1 MGADMGYTRSHSTR
15 ENIAG
20 QIMKALLLLL
30 VISQSCHGRPQ
41 IGNTEPEQ
49 QSIVSLQSGQQQFM
63 TRLLQQIESNTTTN
77 FVLSPHSIHSVFS
90 QLLQGSGGRTKEE
103 LESLLGVRA
112 SDSLVEQY
120 RILGQGLA
128 GEGFKQAN
136 LLAVANSFKPKIEY
150 RTSLNSGFQ
159 SDIREFD
166 FGSNSLGSVQEI
178 NKYVEEVTNQ
188 KIKDLLANDDVDGLT
203 RMVLINAV
211 YFKANWQ
218 FAFNADETFEA
229 GFNSPEAP
237 EGSVNVQYMSREADV
252 RMLVDQERQ
261 MEILELPYEDPNRS
275 MLIVLPNAGTSTQ
288 DLVQRLGGL
297 DLASIRT
304 NGKLA
309 KTSIFIPKFKL
320 KFKTYLKQQM
330 EALGVRDL
338 FAQSANLTGIRHEA
352 LSASEAV
359 HQAFI
364 EVNEEGTEAAA
375 ATAAVV
381 GLRTAQQR
389 KREFFADRPFL
400 FVVYDFEHGVTLFAG
415 KVVNP
420 NNDNVIQTRAAL
432 IQEPG
437 TGPASPSVADSAV
450 CSKMFRDFPNS
461 LDNSNI
467 CNKVA
472 TEGKKVD
479 WLRKNRAL
487 CEESKDF
494 FDNFQSKSC
503 GSLWCDYA
511 APQLADWSA
520 EANSSGVGG
529 CQGVEGRVESVQTK
543 RRCKTVKN
551 KLEAAEFLQCRS

>member
-1 MGADMGYTRSHSTR
+1 MR
-15 ENIAG
+15 N
-20 QIMKALLLLL
+20 LLLLFFCWS
-30 VISQSCHGRPQ
+30 SQGRPQ
-41 IGNTEPEQ
+41 IGNTDPQQQQ
-49 QSIVSLQSGQQQFM
+49 QSIVSLQSGQQQF
-63 TRLLQQIESNTTTN
+63 TNRLLQQIESNTTTN

-90 QLLQGSGGRTKEE
+90 QLLQGSGGRTKQE
-103 LESLLGVRA
+103 LESLLGVTA

-120 RILGQGLA
+120 RILGQGLS

-136 LLAVANSFKPKIEY
+136 LLAVANSFKPKREY
-150 RTSLNSGFQ
+150 RTSLNNGFQ

-178 NKYVEEVTNQ
+178 NRYVEDVTNQ
-188 KIKDLLANDDVDGLT
+188 KIKDLLADDDVDGLT

-218 FAFNADETFEA
+218 FAFNAEETFESS
-229 GFNSPEAP
+229 FNSP
-237 EGSVNVQYMSREADV
+237 EGSVNTQYMSREADV
-252 RMLVDQERQ
+252 RMLVDRERELQ
-261 MEILELPYEDPNRS
+261 ILELPYEDPNRS

-288 DLVQRLGGL
+288 DLVQRLDGL

-309 KTSIFIPKFKL
+309 MTSIFIPKFKL

-330 EALGVRDL
+330 EQLGVRDL
-338 FAQSANLTGIRHEA
+338 FSLAADLSGISDEA

-400 FVVYDFEHGVTLFAG
+400 FVVYDFAHGVTLFAG

-420 NNDNVIQTRAAL
+420 NNANVIQTRAAL
-432 IQEPG
+432 IQEPVI
-437 TGPASPSVADSAV
+437 PARPAVAEAPSANSAV

-461 LDNSNI
+461 LDNSAI
-467 CNKVA
+467 CNKVES
-472 TEGKKVD
+472 EGKKLD

-494 FDNFQSKSC
+494 FNNFMSKSC
-503 GSLWCDYA
+503 GALWCDYA
-511 APQLADWSA
+511 APQLADWSS

-551 KLEAAEFLQCRS
+551 KLKAAEFLQCRN

>member
-1 MGADMGYTRSHSTR
+1 MRTL
-15 ENIAG
+15 I
-20 QIMKALLLLL
+20 LLFFCWS
-30 VISQSCHGRPQ
+30 SQGRPQ
-41 IGNTEPEQ
+41 IGNTDPQQQ
-49 QSIVSLQSGQQQFM
+49 QSIVSLQSGQQQF
-63 TRLLQQIESNTTTN
+63 TNRLLQQIESNTTTN

-90 QLLQGSGGRTKEE
+90 QLLQGSGGQTKAE
-103 LESLLGVRA
+103 LENLLGVTA

-120 RILGQGLA
+120 RILGEGLS

-136 LLAVANSFKPKIEY
+136 LLAVADTFKPKREY
-150 RTSLNSGFQ
+150 RTSLNNGFQ

-178 NKYVEEVTNQ
+178 NRYVEDVTNQ
-188 KIKDLLANDDVDGLT
+188 KIKDLLADDDVDGLT

-218 FAFNADETFEA
+218 FAFNADETFESS
-229 GFNSPEAP
+229 FNSPE
-237 EGSVNVQYMSREADV
+237 GSVDTEYMSREADV
-252 RMLVDQERQ
+252 RMLVDKERQ
-261 MEILELPYEDPNRS
+261 LQILELPYEDPNRS
-275 MLIVLPNAGTSTQ
+275 MLIVLPNAGTSTH
-288 DLVQRLGGL
+288 DLVARLDGL

-309 KTSIFIPKFKL
+309 MTSIFIPKFKL

-330 EALGVRDL
+330 EQLGVRDL
-338 FAQSANLTGIRHEA
+338 FARTADLSGISNEA

-400 FVVYDFEHGVTLFAG
+400 FVVYDFAHGVTLFAG

-420 NNDNVIQTRAAL
+420 NNANIIQTRSAL
-432 IQEPG
+432 IQEP
-437 TGPASPSVADSAV
+437 ASPAVAAPSANSAV
-450 CSKMFRDFPNS
+450 YIKMFRDFPNS
-461 LDNSNI
+461 LDNSAI
-467 CNKVA
+467 CNKVES
-472 TEGKKVD
+472 EGKKLD

-487 CEESKDF
+487 CEESRDF
-494 FDNFQSKSC
+494 FNNFMSNSC
-503 GSLWCDYA
+503 GTLWCDFA
-511 APQLADWSA
+511 APQLDDWSA

-551 KLEAAEFLQCRS
+551 KLKAAEFLQCRN

>member
-1 MGADMGYTRSHSTR
+1 MGR
-15 ENIAG
+15 AG
-20 QIMKALLLLL
+20 QIMKTLILL
-30 VISQSCHGRPQ
+30 VFCWSSQGRPQ
-41 IGNTEPEQ
+41 IGNTDPQQQ
-49 QSIVSLQSGQQQFM
+49 QSIVSLQSGQQQF
-63 TRLLQQIESNTTTN
+63 TNRLLQQIESNTTTN

-90 QLLQGSGGRTKEE
+90 QLLQGSGGQTKAE
-103 LESLLGVRA
+103 LENLLGVTA

-120 RILGQGLA
+120 RILGQGLS

-136 LLAVANSFKPKIEY
+136 LLAVADNFKPKREY

-178 NKYVEEVTNQ
+178 NRYVEDVTNQ
-188 KIKDLLANDDVDGLT
+188 KIKDLLANDDVDSLT

-218 FAFNADETFEA
+218 FAFNAEETFESS
-229 GFNSPEAP
+229 FNSPE
-237 EGSVNVQYMSREADV
+237 GSISTQYMSREADV

-261 MEILELPYEDPNRS
+261 LQVLELPYEDPNRS
-275 MLIVLPNAGTSTQ
+275 MLIVLPNAGTSTHN
-288 DLVQRLGGL
+288 LVERLDGL

-309 KTSIFIPKFKL
+309 MTSIFIPKFKL

-330 EALGVRDL
+330 EQLGVSDL
-338 FAQSANLTGIRHEA
+338 FARTADLSGISNEA

-400 FVVYDFEHGVTLFAG
+400 FVVYDFAHGVTLFAG

-420 NNDNVIQTRAAL
+420 NNANVIQTRAAL
-432 IQEPG
+432 IQEP
-437 TGPASPSVADSAV
+437 ASPVVAAPSANSAV

-461 LDNSNI
+461 LDNSVI
-467 CNKVA
+467 CNKVES
-472 TEGKKVD
+472 EGKKLD

-494 FDNFQSKSC
+494 FDNFISKSC
-503 GSLWCDYA
+503 GALRCDFA

-529 CQGVEGRVESVQTK
+529 CQGVAGRVESVQTK

-551 KLEAAEFLQCRS
+551 KLKAAEFLQCRN

>member
-1 MGADMGYTRSHSTR
+1 MGR
-15 ENIAG
+15 AG
-20 QIMKALLLLL
+20 QIMRTFILLFFFC
-30 VISQSCHGRPQ
+30 SCQGRPQ
-41 IGNTEPEQ
+41 IGNTDPQQQ
-49 QSIVSLQSGQQQFM
+49 QSIVSLQSGQEQF
-63 TRLLQQIESNTTTN
+63 TNRLLQQIESNTTTN

-90 QLLQGSGGRTKEE
+90 QLLQGSGGRTKQE
-103 LESLLGVRA
+103 LESLLGVTA

-120 RILGQGLA
+120 RILGQGLS

-136 LLAVANSFKPKIEY
+136 LLAVANSFKPKREY
-150 RTSLNSGFQ
+150 RTSLNNGFQ

-166 FGSNSLGSVQEI
+166 FGSNSLGSVQ
-178 NKYVEEVTNQ
+178 
-188 KIKDLLANDDVDGLT
+188 
-203 RMVLINAV
+203 
-211 YFKANWQ
+211 
-218 FAFNADETFEA
+218 
-229 GFNSPEAP
+229 
-237 EGSVNVQYMSREADV
+237 
-252 RMLVDQERQ
+252 
-261 MEILELPYEDPNRS
+261 EILELPYEDPNRS
-275 MLIVLPNAGTSTQ
+275 MLIVLPNAGTSTHN
-288 DLVQRLGGL
+288 LVERLDGL

-309 KTSIFIPKFKL
+309 MTSIFIPKFKL
-320 KFKTYLKQQM
+320 KFKTYLKRQM
-330 EALGVRDL
+330 EQLGVVDGFARSADL
-338 FAQSANLTGIRHEA
+338 SGISNEA

-400 FVVYDFEHGVTLFAG
+400 FVVYDFAHGVTLFAG

-420 NNDNVIQTRAAL
+420 NNANVIQTRAAL
-432 IQEPG
+432 IQEPVI
-437 TGPASPSVADSAV
+437 PASPAVAAPSANSAV
-450 CSKMFRDFPNS
+450 CNKMFRDFPNS
-461 LDNSNI
+461 LDNSVI
-467 CNKVA
+467 CNKVES
-472 TEGKKVD
+472 EGKKLD

-487 CEESKDF
+487 CEESRDF
-494 FDNFQSKSC
+494 FNNFMSKSC
-503 GSLWCDYA
+503 GSLWCDFA

-551 KLEAAEFLQCRS
+551 KLKAAEFLQCRS

>member
-1 MGADMGYTRSHSTR
+1 MGYTRSHLTR

-20 QIMKALLLLL
+20 QIMKALLLL
-30 VISQSCHGRPQ
+30 VVFSRSSHGRPQ

-49 QSIVSLQSGQQQFM
+49 QNIVSLQSGQQQFM
-63 TRLLQQIESNTTTN
+63 NQLLQQIESNTTTN

-136 LLAVANSFKPKIEY
+136 LLAVANSFKPKIEF
-150 RTSLNSGFQ
+150 RTNLNSGFQ

-188 KIKDLLANDDVDGLT
+188 KIKDLLPN
-203 RMVLINAV
+203 
-211 YFKANWQ
+211 
-218 FAFNADETFEA
+218 
-229 GFNSPEAP
+229 
-237 EGSVNVQYMSREADV
+237 
-252 RMLVDQERQ
+252 
-261 MEILELPYEDPNRS
+261 EDPNRS
-275 MLIVLPNAGTSTQ
+275 MLIVLPNAGTSTL

-338 FAQSANLTGIRHEA
+338 FAQSANLTGISDEA

-437 TGPASPSVADSAV
+437 TEPASPSVADSAV

-472 TEGKKVD
+472 TEGKKLD

-551 KLEAAEFLQCRS
+551 KLKAAKFLQCRS

>member
-1 MGADMGYTRSHSTR
+1 MGS
-15 ENIAG
+15 IAG
-20 QIMKALLLLL
+20 QIMRSLILLFFCWS
-30 VISQSCHGRPQ
+30 SQGRPQ
-41 IGNTEPEQ
+41 IGNTDPQQ
-49 QSIVSLQSGQQQFM
+49 QSIVSLQSGQQQF
-63 TRLLQQIESNTTTN
+63 TNRLLQQIESNTTTN
-77 FVLSPHSIHSVFS
+77 FILSPHSIHSVFS
-90 QLLQGSGGRTKEE
+90 QLLQGSGGRTKAE
-103 LESLLGVRA
+103 LENLLGVTA

-120 RILGQGLA
+120 RILGQGLS

-136 LLAVANSFKPKIEY
+136 LLAVANSFKPKREY
-150 RTSLNSGFQ
+150 RTSLNNGFR

-166 FGSNSLGSVQEI
+166 FASNSLGSVQEI
-178 NKYVEEVTNQ
+178 NRYVEEVTNE
-188 KIKDLLANDDVDGLT
+188 KINDLLADDDVDGLT

-218 FAFNADETFEA
+218 FAFNAEETFESS
-229 GFNSPEAP
+229 FSSP
-237 EGSVNVQYMSREADV
+237 EGSINTQYMSREADV
-252 RMLVDQERQ
+252 RMLVDKERQ
-261 MEILELPYEDPNRS
+261 LQILELPYEDPNRS
-275 MLIVLPNAGTSTQ
+275 MLIVLPNAGTSTHN
-288 DLVQRLGGL
+288 LVERLDGL

-309 KTSIFIPKFKL
+309 MTSIFIPKFKL

-330 EALGVRDL
+330 EQLGVVDL
-338 FAQSANLTGIRHEA
+338 FALTADLSGISNEA

-400 FVVYDFEHGVTLFAG
+400 FVVYDFAHGVTLFAG

-420 NNDNVIQTRAAL
+420 NNANVIQTRYAL
-432 IQEPG
+432 IQEPVI
-437 TGPASPSVADSAV
+437 PARPAVAEAPSANSVV

-461 LDNSNI
+461 LDNSAI
-467 CNKVA
+467 CNKVES
-472 TEGKKVD
+472 EGKKLD

-487 CEESKDF
+487 CEEIKDF
-494 FDNFQSKSC
+494 FDNFMSKSC
-503 GSLWCDYA
+503 GALWCDYA
-511 APQLADWSA
+511 APQLADWSS

-551 KLEAAEFLQCRS
+551 KLKAAEFLQCRS

>member
-1 MGADMGYTRSHSTR
+1 MGYTWGHSTR

-30 VISQSCHGRPQ
+30 VFSRSSHGRPQ

-63 TRLLQQIESNTTTN
+63 NQLLQQIESNTTTN

-136 LLAVANSFKPKIEY
+136 LLAVANDFKPKIEF
-150 RTSLNSGFQ
+150 RTNLNSGFQ

-166 FGSNSLGSVQEI
+166 FGSNSLASVQEI
-178 NKYVEEVTNQ
+178 NQYVEDVTNQ

-211 YFKANWQ
+211 YFKATWQ
-218 FAFNADETFEA
+218 FAFNADESFEA
-229 GFNSPEAP
+229 GFNSP

-252 RMLVDQERQ
+252 RMLVDQESQ

-309 KTSIFIPKFKL
+309 KTSIFFPK
-320 KFKTYLKQQM
+320 
-330 EALGVRDL
+330 
-338 FAQSANLTGIRHEA
+338 SANLTGISDEA
-352 LSASEAV
+352 LSASESV

-437 TGPASPSVADSAV
+437 TAPASPSVADSAV

-472 TEGKKVD
+472 TEGKKLD
-479 WLRKNRAL
+479 WLRKDRAL

-503 GSLWCDYA
+503 GPLWCDYA
-511 APQLADWSA
+511 APQLADWTA

-551 KLEAAEFLQCRS
+551 KLKAAEFLQCRS

>member
-1 MGADMGYTRSHSTR
+1 MGSHHSTR
-15 ENIAG
+15 ESIAG
-20 QIMKALLLLL
+20 QIMKTLLILL
-30 VISQSCHGRPQ
+30 VFSWSSQGRPQ
-41 IGNTEPEQ
+41 IGNTEEQ
-49 QSIVSLQSGQQQFM
+49 QSVVSLQSGQQQF
-63 TRLLQQIESNTTTN
+63 TSRLLQQIESNTTTN
-77 FVLSPHSIHSVFS
+77 FVLSPHSIHSIFS
-90 QLLQGSGGRTKEE
+90 QLLQGSGGRTKAE
-103 LESLLGVRA
+103 LENLLGVAA

-120 RILGQGLA
+120 KILGEGLV

-136 LLAVANSFKPKIEY
+136 LLAVADSFKPKREY
-150 RTSLNSGFQ
+150 RASLNNGFQ
-159 SDIREFD
+159 SDIREFN
-166 FGSNSLGSVQEI
+166 FNSNSLGSVQEI
-178 NKYVEEVTNQ
+178 NRYVEDVTNQ
-188 KIKDLLANDDVDGLT
+188 KIKDLLADDDVDGLT

-218 FAFNADETFEA
+218 FAFNADETFESS
-229 GFNSPEAP
+229 FSSP
-237 EGSVNVQYMSREADV
+237 EGSVSTQYMNREADV

-309 KTSIFIPKFKL
+309 KTSIFIPKFTL

-338 FAQSANLTGIRHEA
+338 FAKSANLTGISDEA

-400 FVVYDFEHGVTLFAG
+400 FVVYDFEHSVTLFAG

-420 NNDNVIQTRAAL
+420 KNDNVIQTRAAL

-437 TGPASPSVADSAV
+437 TVPASPSVADSAV

-472 TEGKKVD
+472 TEGKKLD

-487 CEESKDF
+487 CEESRDF
-494 FDNFQSKSC
+494 FNNFMSKSC
-503 GSLWCDYA
+503 GSLWCDFA

-551 KLEAAEFLQCRS
+551 KLKAAEFLQCRN

>member
-1 MGADMGYTRSHSTR
+1 MGS
-15 ENIAG
+15 IAG
-20 QIMKALLLLL
+20 QIMRSLILLFFCWS
-30 VISQSCHGRPQ
+30 SQGRPQ
-41 IGNTEPEQ
+41 IGNTDPQQ
-49 QSIVSLQSGQQQFM
+49 QSIVSLQSGQQQF
-63 TRLLQQIESNTTTN
+63 TNRLLQQIESNTTTN

-90 QLLQGSGGRTKEE
+90 QLLQGSGGRTKAE
-103 LESLLGVRA
+103 LENLLGVTA

-120 RILGQGLA
+120 RILGEGLS

-136 LLAVANSFKPKIEY
+136 LLAVADNFKPKREY

-178 NKYVEEVTNQ
+178 NRYVEDVTNQ
-188 KIKDLLANDDVDGLT
+188 KIKDLLADDDVDSLT

-218 FAFNADETFEA
+218 FAFNAEETFESS
-229 GFNSPEAP
+229 FNSPE
-237 EGSVNVQYMSREADV
+237 GSISTQYMSREADV

-261 MEILELPYEDPNRS
+261 LQILELPYEDPNRS
-275 MLIVLPNAGTSTQ
+275 MLIVLPNGGTSTHN
-288 DLVQRLGGL
+288 LVERLDGL

-338 FAQSANLTGIRHEA
+338 FAKSANLTGISDEA

-432 IQEPG
+432 VQEPG
-437 TGPASPSVADSAV
+437 TVPASPSVADSAV

-472 TEGKKVD
+472 TEGKKLD

-551 KLEAAEFLQCRS
+551 KLKAAEFLQCRS

>member
-1 MGADMGYTRSHSTR
+1 MGSHHSTR
-15 ENIAG
+15 ESIAG
-20 QIMKALLLLL
+20 QIMKTLLIIL
-30 VISQSCHGRPQ
+30 IFSWSCQGRPQ
-41 IGNTEPEQ
+41 IGNTEEQ
-49 QSIVSLQSGQQQFM
+49 QSIVSLQSGQHQF
-63 TRLLQQIESNTTTN
+63 TSRLLQQIESNTTTN

-90 QLLQGSGGRTKEE
+90 QLLQGSGGQTKEE

-112 SDSLVEQY
+112 SHSLVEQY

-136 LLAVANSFKPKIEY
+136 LLAVANSFKPKIGF
-150 RTSLNSGFQ
+150 RTNLNSGFQ

-166 FGSNSLGSVQEI
+166 FGSNSLESVQEI

-188 KIKDLLANDDVDGLT
+188 KIKDLLANEDVDGLT

-211 YFKANWQ
+211 YFKATWQ
-218 FAFNADETFEA
+218 FAFNADESFEA
-229 GFNSPEAP
+229 GFNSP

-338 FAQSANLTGIRHEA
+338 FAQSANLTGISDEA

-364 EVNEEGTEAAA
+364 EVKEEGTEAAT

-437 TGPASPSVADSAV
+437 TVPASPSVADSAV

-472 TEGKKVD
+472 TEGKKLD

-551 KLEAAEFLQCRS
+551 KLKAAEFLQCRS

>member
-120 RILGQGLA
+120 RILGQGLV

-136 LLAVANSFKPKIEY
+136 LLAVANSFKPKIEF
-150 RTSLNSGFQ
+150 RTNLNSGFQ

-166 FGSNSLGSVQEI
+166 FGSNSLASVQEI
-178 NKYVEEVTNQ
+178 NQYVEDVTNQ

-211 YFKANWQ
+211 YFKATWQ
-218 FAFNADETFEA
+218 FAFNADESFEA
-229 GFNSPEAP
+229 GFNSPE
-237 EGSVNVQYMSREADV
+237 GSVSVQYMSREADV

-330 EALGVRDL
+330 EQLGVRDL
-338 FAQSANLTGIRHEA
+338 FAQSANLTG
-352 LSASEAV
+352 LSGGAPGLHRGKRGGDRGCSSHRSCCGLENCSA
-359 HQAFI
+359 
-364 EVNEEGTEAAA
+364 EEEG
-375 ATAAVV
+375 V
-381 GLRTAQQR
+381 LRRSTLPLCRLRLRAWRHLVRRQGGQPQQR
-389 KREFFADRPFL
+389 QRDPDESCSEP
-400 FVVYDFEHGVTLFAG
+400 
-415 KVVNP
+415 
-420 NNDNVIQTRAAL
+420 RAWNWASQSIRGGL
-432 IQEPG
+432 CGLQQDVPG
-437 TGPASPSVADSAV
+437 LPQ
-450 CSKMFRDFPNS
+450 FP
-461 LDNSNI
+461 
-467 CNKVA
+467 
-472 TEGKKVD
+472 G
-479 WLRKNRAL
+479 
-487 CEESKDF
+487 
-494 FDNFQSKSC
+494 
-503 GSLWCDYA
+503 
-511 APQLADWSA
+511 QL
-520 EANSSGVGG
+520 
-529 CQGVEGRVESVQTK
+529 K
-543 RRCKTVKN
+543 H
-551 KLEAAEFLQCRS
+551 LQ

>member
-1 MGADMGYTRSHSTR
+1 MGRLDGLDLA
-15 ENIAG
+15 
-20 QIMKALLLLL
+20 
-30 VISQSCHGRPQ
+30 
-41 IGNTEPEQ
+41 
-49 QSIVSLQSGQQQFM
+49 SIRTNGKLAM
-63 TRLLQQIESNTTTN
+63 T
-77 FVLSPHSIHSVFS
+77 SIHSVFS
-90 QLLQGSGGRTKEE
+90 QLLQGSGGRTKQE
-103 LESLLGVRA
+103 LESLLGVTA

-120 RILGQGLA
+120 RILGQGLS

-136 LLAVANSFKPKIEY
+136 LLAVANSFKPKREF
-150 RTSLNSGFQ
+150 RTSLNNGFQ

-178 NKYVEEVTNQ
+178 NQYVEDVTNQ
-188 KIKDLLANDDVDGLT
+188 KIQDLLADNDVDGLT

-211 YFKANWQ
+211 YFKATWQ

-229 GFNSPEAP
+229 GFNSP

-304 NGKLA
+304 SGRRA
-309 KTSIFIPKFKL
+309 MTSIFIPKFKL

-330 EALGVRDL
+330 EQLGVRDL
-338 FAQSANLTGIRHEA
+338 FSLAADLSGISDEA

-400 FVVYDFEHGVTLFAG
+400 FVVYDFAHGVTLFAG

-420 NNDNVIQTRAAL
+420 NNANVIQTRAAL
-432 IQEPG
+432 IQEPVI
-437 TGPASPSVADSAV
+437 PAVAAPSANSAV

-461 LDNSNI
+461 LDNSAI
-467 CNKVA
+467 CNKVES
-472 TEGKKVD
+472 EGKKLD

-487 CEESKDF
+487 CEESRDF
-494 FDNFQSKSC
+494 FNNFMSKSC
-503 GSLWCDYA
+503 
-511 APQLADWSA
+511 
-520 EANSSGVGG
+520 
-529 CQGVEGRVESVQTK
+529 
-543 RRCKTVKN
+543 
-551 KLEAAEFLQCRS
+551 

>member
-1 MGADMGYTRSHSTR
+1 MGYTRSHSTR

-30 VISQSCHGRPQ
+30 VFSRSSHGRPQ
-41 IGNTEPEQ
+41 IGSTEPEQ

-63 TRLLQQIESNTTTN
+63 NQLLQQIESNTTTN

-136 LLAVANSFKPKIEY
+136 LLAVANNFKPKIEF
-150 RTSLNSGFQ
+150 RTNLNSGFQ

-166 FGSNSLGSVQEI
+166 FGSNSLASVQEI
-178 NKYVEEVTNQ
+178 NKYVEDVTNQ
-188 KIKDLLANDDVDGLT
+188 KIKDLLANDDVDGPT

-218 FAFNADETFEA
+218 FVFNADESFEA
-229 GFNSPEAP
+229 GFNSPE
-237 EGSVNVQYMSREADV
+237 GSVNVPYMSREADV

-288 DLVQRLGGL
+288 DLVQRIGSL

-338 FAQSANLTGIRHEA
+338 FAQSANLTGISDET

-400 FVVYDFEHGVTLFAG
+400 FVVYDFEHGVTLFTG

-420 NNDNVIQTRAAL
+420 NNANVIQTRAAL
-432 IQEPG
+432 IQEPVV
-437 TGPASPSVADSAV
+437 PATPAVAAPSANSAV
-450 CSKMFRDFPNS
+450 CNKMFRDFPNS
-461 LDNSNI
+461 LDNSVI
-467 CNKVA
+467 CNKVES
-472 TEGKKVD
+472 EGKKLD

-487 CEESKDF
+487 CEESRDF
-494 FDNFQSKSC
+494 FNNFMSKSC
-503 GSLWCDYA
+503 GSLWCDFA

-529 CQGVEGRVESVQTK
+529 CEGVEGRVESVETK

-551 KLEAAEFLQCRS
+551 KLKAAEFLQCRN

>member
-1 MGADMGYTRSHSTR
+1 MRT
-15 ENIAG
+15 
-20 QIMKALLLLL
+20 LLLLFFCWS
-30 VISQSCHGRPQ
+30 SQGRPQ
-41 IGNTEPEQ
+41 IGNTDP
-49 QSIVSLQSGQQQFM
+49 QSIVSLQSGQQQF
-63 TRLLQQIESNTTTN
+63 TNRLLQQIESNTTTN

-90 QLLQGSGGRTKEE
+90 QLLQGSGGRTRAE
-103 LESLLGVRA
+103 LESLLGVTA

-120 RILGQGLA
+120 RILGQGLS

-136 LLAVANSFKPKIEY
+136 LLAVADSFKPKREY
-150 RTSLNSGFQ
+150 RTSLNNGFQ
-159 SDIREFD
+159 SDIREFN

-178 NKYVEEVTNQ
+178 NRYVEEVTNE
-188 KIKDLLANDDVDGLT
+188 KIKDLLADDDVDGLT

-218 FAFNADETFEA
+218 FAFNAEETFESS
-229 GFNSPEAP
+229 FNSPE
-237 EGSVNVQYMSREADV
+237 GSVSTQYMSREADV

-261 MEILELPYEDPNRS
+261 LQILELPYEDPNRS
-275 MLIVLPNAGTSTQ
+275 MLIVLPNAGTSTHN
-288 DLVQRLGGL
+288 LVQRLDGL

-304 NGKLA
+304 NGRLA
-309 KTSIFIPKFKL
+309 TTSIFIPKFKL

-330 EALGVRDL
+330 EQLGVRDL
-338 FAQSANLTGIRHEA
+338 FAQTADLSGISNEA

-359 HQAFI
+359 RQAFI

-400 FVVYDFEHGVTLFAG
+400 FVVYDFAHEVTLFAG

-420 NNDNVIQTRAAL
+420 NNANVIQTRAAL
-432 IQEPG
+432 IQEPAVAA
-437 TGPASPSVADSAV
+437 PSASSEV

-461 LDNSNI
+461 LDNSVI
-467 CNKVA
+467 CNKVES
-472 TEGKKVD
+472 EGKKLD

-487 CEESKDF
+487 CEESRDF
-494 FDNFQSKSC
+494 FNNFMSKSC
-503 GSLWCDYA
+503 GDLWCDFA

-543 RRCKTVKN
+543 RRCKTIKN
-551 KLEAAEFLQCRS
+551 KLKAAEFLQCRN

>member
-1 MGADMGYTRSHSTR
+1 MGS
-15 ENIAG
+15 IAG
-20 QIMKALLLLL
+20 QIMRTLILLFFCWS
-30 VISQSCHGRPQ
+30 SQGRPQ
-41 IGNTEPEQ
+41 IVNTDPQQQ
-49 QSIVSLQSGQQQFM
+49 QSIVSLQSGQQQFI

-120 RILGQGLA
+120 KILGQGLA

-136 LLAVANSFKPKIEY
+136 LLAVANSFKPKIEF
-150 RTSLNSGFQ
+150 RTNLNGGFQ

-166 FGSNSLGSVQEI
+166 FGSNSLASVQEI
-178 NKYVEEVTNQ
+178 NKYVEDVTNQ
-188 KIKDLLANDDVDGLT
+188 KIKDLLADDDVDGLT

-218 FAFNADETFEA
+218 FAFNGDETFEQS
-229 GFNSPEAP
+229 FNSPE
-237 EGSVNVQYMSREADV
+237 GSVSAQYMSREADV

-338 FAQSANLTGIRHEA
+338 FAQSANLTGISDEA

-400 FVVYDFEHGVTLFAG
+400 FVVYDFAHGVTLFTG

-420 NNDNVIQTRAAL
+420 NNANVIQTRAAL
-432 IQEPG
+432 IQEPVV
-437 TGPASPSVADSAV
+437 PASPAVAAPSANSAV
-450 CSKMFRDFPNS
+450 CNKMFRDFPNS
-461 LDNSNI
+461 LDNSVI
-467 CNKVA
+467 CNKVES
-472 TEGKKVD
+472 EGKKLD

-487 CEESKDF
+487 CEESRDF
-494 FDNFQSKSC
+494 FNNFMSKSC
-503 GSLWCDYA
+503 GSLWCDFA

-529 CQGVEGRVESVQTK
+529 CEGVEGRVESVETK

-551 KLEAAEFLQCRS
+551 KLKAAEFLQCRN

>member
-1 MGADMGYTRSHSTR
+1 MGYTRSHSTR

-30 VISQSCHGRPQ
+30 VFSRSSHGRPQ
-41 IGNTEPEQ
+41 IGSTEPEQ

-63 TRLLQQIESNTTTN
+63 NRLLQQIESNTTTN

-128 GEGFKQAN
+128 REGFKQAN
-136 LLAVANSFKPKIEY
+136 LLAVASSFKPKIEF
-150 RTSLNSGFQ
+150 RTNLNNGFQ

-166 FGSNSLGSVQEI
+166 FGSNSLASVQEI
-178 NKYVEEVTNQ
+178 NQYVEEVTNQ
-188 KIKDLLANDDVDGLT
+188 KIKDLLANADV
-203 RMVLINAV
+203 
-211 YFKANWQ
+211 
-218 FAFNADETFEA
+218 TFEA
-229 GFNSPEAP
+229 GFNSP

-261 MEILELPYEDPNRS
+261 MEILELPYENPNRS

-338 FAQSANLTGIRHEA
+338 FAQSANLTGISDEA

-450 CSKMFRDFPNS
+450 CSKMFREFPNS

-472 TEGKKVD
+472 TEGKKLD

-511 APQLADWSA
+511 TPQLADWTA

-551 KLEAAEFLQCRS
+551 KLKAAEFLQCRS